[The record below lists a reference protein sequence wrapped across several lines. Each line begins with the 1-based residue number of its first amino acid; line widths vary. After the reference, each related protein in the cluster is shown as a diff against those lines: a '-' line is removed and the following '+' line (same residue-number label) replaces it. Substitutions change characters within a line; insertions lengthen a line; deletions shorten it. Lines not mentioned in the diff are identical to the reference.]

1 VSITKGR
8 GAPEVQQVYSRAY
21 ALCQQVGETPQQFQA
36 LWGVFYFAL
45 LQAEVPRARDLAEQL
60 LSLAQR
66 WRDPAFELQAHSAL
80 GAALWFPG
88 DFVAARGHMEA
99 ALRLYDPQ
107 QHRGHAVLYS
117 TDPGVGCGVYLGWV
131 LWALG
136 YADQAMQQH
145 HRALALA
152 REVAHSHSLAV
163 SLLWAVMLHQFRL
176 KAQDVRE
183 QAELAIAL
191 TSEQG
196 FPHIL
201 SRVQFL
207 QGWAL
212 AAQGQREAGLAQ
224 MRQGLVG
231 YQATGAGLYRP
242 YFLGVLAE
250 VCAHAGQLDE
260 GLRLVTE
267 AHEVVQQSGE
277 RWYEAEL
284 HRLQGELL
292 LIQGTDRGDARAGPI
307 EPSLRAEAEASFQRA
322 LDIARRQQAKSFEL
336 RAALSLSRLWQRQ
349 GKRQEARD
357 LLAPIYH
364 WFTEGFDMADLQ
376 EAKALLAELS

>member
-1 VSITKGR
+1 LSITKGR
-8 GAPEVQQVYSRAY
+8 GSPEAQQVYSRAY

-45 LQAEVPRARDLAEQL
+45 TQAEVPRARDLAEQL
-60 LSLAQR
+60 LRLAQR
-66 WRDPAFELQAHSAL
+66 WHDPAFELQARWAL
-80 GAALWFPG
+80 GIALWFLD
-88 DFVAARGHMEA
+88 DFVAARAHLEA
-99 ALRLYDPQ
+99 GLRLYEPQ
-107 QHRGHAVLYS
+107 QHRGHAVLYG
-117 TDPGVGCGVYLGWV
+117 TDPGVACGVYLGWV

-136 YADQAMQQH
+136 YADQALQQF
-145 HRALALA
+145 HRVLALA
-152 REVAHSHSLAV
+152 REVAHAHSLAV
-163 SLLWAVMLHQFRL
+163 SLLWAVIFHQFRRE
-176 KAQDVRE
+176 APDVRE
-183 QAELAIAL
+183 QAEVAIAL

-196 FPHIL
+196 FLPL
-201 SRVQFL
+201 LPRVQFL

-231 YQATGAGLYRP
+231 YQATGAGLYQP

-267 AHEVVQQSGE
+267 ALEIMQQSGE
-277 RWYEAEL
+277 RWWEAEL
-284 HRLQGELL
+284 HRLRGELL
-292 LIQGTDRGDARAGPI
+292 LRSADH
-307 EPSLRAEAEASFQRA
+307 EAEAQACFHQA
-322 LDIARRQQAKSFEL
+322 LAVACQQQAKSWEL

-364 WFTEGFDMADLQ
+364 WFTEGFDTADLQ
-376 EAKALLAELS
+376 EAKALLEALIE